1 MVAAAM
7 AVSCNKEAEAPVESK
22 PAAGPRTFTLA
33 IGNPEAR
40 VSVDEAGKTAWEAGD
55 ALYLYDGSFHTT
67 VELTADS
74 ISDDGKTATITVE
87 GFEGDIYAAYPASS
101 VVSTTA
107 DGVTTFTAAQ
117 SVILGGYSKENNIY
131 FKNLNNV
138 VIFTVSGDFD
148 SVIFTGGSD
157 EEQSVNYLSFDAKVS
172 EDGVEFPVEGS
183 NPTVS
188 EIAMA
193 EVIADGVTP
202 NYLYLNAPVNLT
214 DGFAMIFTKDQEAVK
229 WVDGSSKPLTMTRG
243 QYVNLGDLTARLEDM
258 PEIPVDEEEYFEKVT
273 STEDITDGVY
283 LIVYEAGNVAF
294 DGSLNTLDAVSNTI
308 GVTISEG
315 KIEAKQETKES
326 AFTIDLE
333 NGTLK
338 SASGLFIGVSSNSN
352 ALKTS
357 PNPDYT
363 NTFSIDESGN
373 AVIQAAFSGST
384 MKLRY
389 NAASNQNRFRYY
401 KSGQEPVQLYKYVV
415 AGTDT
420 PVENKIESIKAEATA
435 YVIGDA
441 TDVCLSPEAIKVTAT
456 WTNGTEEVLPSTDYS
471 VTLTQASFAVNAGT
485 VPDAATVSYIGENG
499 NGAVADASCVL
510 TIAASTQEA
519 YTGLVGATDNSTG
532 FHGESSPKWSVAAGE
547 SQTVKFTVVSTT
559 AVENWNCP
567 VVWLYDSADAS
578 LGFARMD
585 NAILLDG
592 KNWGEGA
599 NSASDWGWD
608 TFKANIKGATL
619 NLTVSRSLENTV
631 SIRMKVV
638 YANEEVHY
646 QFFDGIAVAED
657 GASKFEV
664 TVDGCCLAFGDVD
677 LNPTLTG
684 IEAAVNAVV
693 YGGADLVSLSNESI
707 DVQLVWSNGTKTRIP
722 STDYTV
728 DGWNGGY
735 YGTTYK
741 AENKT
746 GIATVHYTPEG
757 GEELTASVDL
767 KVSFK
772 DINASSFGTT
782 TDGFAWL
789 YQEPFALGVGESLTY
804 AVTAETVSD
813 GFANWLTPQVYI
825 LGGGKELWRVRM
837 DYFLFDIQDD
847 WKGYGWGT
855 EYVQGGNIDW
865 DLFNPANLNN
875 AKIYFTVDNHNGY
888 AWVTVFWQYYTDSTY
903 TTLIDGNNT
912 VFVNYGRFAVP
923 VETLNV
929 VAATDKCAVTFV
941 KSAGAG
947 IGDVDPGNIVNQ

>member
-55 ALYLYDGSFHTT
+55 ALYLYDGSVHTT

-74 ISDDGKTATITVE
+74 ISDDGKTATITVD

-258 PEIPVDEEEYFEKVT
+258 PEIPVEA
-273 STEDITDGVY
+273 EDIE
-283 LIVYEAGNVAF
+283 LNFSEIVN
-294 DGSLNTLDAVSNTI
+294 
-308 GVTISEG
+308 
-315 KIEAKQETKES
+315 
-326 AFTIDLE
+326 
-333 NGTLK
+333 
-338 SASGLFIGVSSNSN
+338 
-352 ALKTS
+352 KTS
-357 PNPDYT
+357 GYT
-363 NTFSIDESGN
+363 NTWEQTVNDYTWILTNFNNNN
-373 AVIQAAFSGST
+373 AGWQFVRCGS
-384 MKLRY
+384 KS
-389 NAASNQNRFRYY
+389 AASTATIVNKEAYASAISEVVVTYDTYASVDSNKLIVATDADFTNVVETVIPESPAAGDVVYHITTPTANCFY
-401 KSGQEPVQLYKYVV
+401 KLEIACAKASKNGPVQISKVLYKV
-415 AGTDT
+415 AAGGDT

-471 VTLTQASFAVNAGT
+471 VTLTQASFAVDAGT
-485 VPDAATVSYIGENG
+485 VADAATVSYIGENG

-707 DVQLVWSNGTKTRIP
+707 DVQLVWSNGTKTRVP

-782 TDGFAWL
+782 TGGFDWL
-789 YQEPFALGVGESLTY
+789 YEEPFALGVGESLTY

-813 GFANWLTPQVYI
+813 GFENWLTPQVYI
-825 LGGGKELWRVRM
+825 LGGGEELWRIRM
-837 DYFLFDIQDD
+837 DYFLFDIQDN

-855 EYVQGGNIDW
+855 EYVKSGNIDW
-865 DLFNPANLNN
+865 ALFNPANLNN

-903 TTLIDGNNT
+903 TTLIEGNNT

-929 VAATDKCAVTFV
+929 IAATDKCAVTFV